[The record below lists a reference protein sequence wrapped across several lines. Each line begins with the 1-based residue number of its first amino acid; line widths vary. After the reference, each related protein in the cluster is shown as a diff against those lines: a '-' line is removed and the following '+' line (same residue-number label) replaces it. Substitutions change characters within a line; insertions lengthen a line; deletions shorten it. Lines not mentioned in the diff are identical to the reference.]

1 MFKTDKRKLAKS
13 AISSHITPAQ
23 RRANKQEDGKSVRLL
38 TEDERRYVARINR
51 YYGHEQAGALV
62 HPESLRS

>member
-1 MFKTDKRKLAKS
+1 MSNTERRKLAKR

-23 RRANKQEDGKSVRLL
+23 RRSNKQEDGKSVRLL

-51 YYGHEQAGALV
+51 YYGHGTSSMLV
-62 HPESLRS
+62 HPVSLH